1 MTAALTSLATVA
13 LWGCAGVFIAVVI
26 ARIVR
31 ACLATED
38 PENPRD
44 Y

>member
-1 MTAALTSLATVA
+1 MSPTDALLAIPLWTA
-13 LWGCAGVFIAVVI
+13 AGVFVAVIA

-31 ACLATED
+31 ACLAHED